1 MNTLLFRADGTTQTG
16 LGHIM
21 RCLALA
27 EMLGDA
33 FERRFAIQNPSD
45 AVLKLLA
52 KQDVPVVALQS
63 GDVAELL
70 THVSEADV
78 VVLDGYQFD
87 EAFQRAVRG
96 KAHKL
101 VFVDDL
107 ISGHQVADVVINH
120 VGDVTAAEYQTEPYT
135 TLLLGAN
142 YALVN
147 PAFVQKTQPKD
158 GENKA
163 FVNMGGAD
171 LHNISHQ
178 VVDLLLSIN
187 PDLRITLALGAANPH
202 FATFADF
209 PKEQL
214 SVQQDLSAK
223 QMARAIGGSGLSV
236 VAASTIAYEVASI
249 SRPMVIIQTA
259 DNQNRMVSFMRDRH
273 LVLGALTLP
282 IGVDK
287 LALAVKKARLTPSV
301 FKQRIVF
308 DGKATDRYRQV
319 FTQLCA

>member
-1 MNTLLFRADGTTQTG
+1 MKKLLFRADGTTQTG

-21 RCLALA
+21 RSLALA
-27 EMLGDA
+27 EMLGDV
-33 FERRFAIQNPSD
+33 FERRFAIQHPSD

-52 KQDVPVVALQS
+52 KQNLSVVPLGSNEVN
-63 GDVAELL
+63 EFL
-70 THVSEADV
+70 THISADDV
-78 VVLDGYQFD
+78 VVLDGYEFD
-87 EAFQRAVRG
+87 EAFQRAVRS

-101 VFVDDL
+101 VFIDDL

-120 VGDVTAAEYQTEPYT
+120 AGDVTAAEYQTEPYT
-135 TLLLGAN
+135 TLLVGAN

-178 VVDLLLSIN
+178 VVGLLLSIN
-187 PDLRITLALGAANPH
+187 PNLRITLALGAANPH
-202 FATFADF
+202 VDTFGDI

-214 SVQQDLSAK
+214 SVQYNLSAK

-236 VAASTIAYEVASI
+236 VAASTIAYEVANI
-249 SRPMVIIQTA
+249 SRPMIVIQTA
-259 DNQNRMVSFMRDRH
+259 DNQARMASFMRDRH
-273 LVLGALTLP
+273 LVVGALALP
-282 IGVDK
+282 LDVDK

-308 DGKATDRYRQV
+308 DGKAADRYRQV
-319 FTQLCA
+319 FMQLCA

>member
-1 MNTLLFRADGTTQTG
+1 MKKLLFRADGSTQTG

-27 EMLGDA
+27 DMLGDT
-33 FERRFAIQNPSD
+33 FDRRFAIQHSSD

-52 KQDVPVVALQS
+52 KHNVPVLELQS
-63 GDVAELL
+63 NEVGELL
-70 THVSEADV
+70 THISDGDV
-78 VVLDGYQFD
+78 VILDGYTFD
-87 EAFQRAVRG
+87 EAFQRAVRE

-101 VFVDDL
+101 VFIDDL
-107 ISGHQVADVVINH
+107 VSGHQVADVVINH

-135 TLLLGAN
+135 TLLLGAH

-147 PAFVQKTQPKD
+147 PAFVQKAQPKD

-163 FVNMGGAD
+163 FVNMGGVD
-171 LHNISHQ
+171 LHNVSHQ

-187 PDLRITLALGAANPH
+187 PSLRITLALGAANLH
-202 FATFADF
+202 ADTFADF
-209 PKEQL
+209 PKESL
-214 SVQQDLSAK
+214 SVQKNLSAK

-249 SRPMVIIQTA
+249 SRPMIIIQTA
-259 DNQNRMVSFMRDRH
+259 DNQARMVSFMRNRH

-282 IGVDK
+282 IATDQ

-308 DGKATDRYRQV
+308 DGKATDRFRQV
-319 FTQLCA
+319 FTQLCV